1 VAGDLKASALFD
13 HKQREDAVASSLQ
26 LDTWIGFADDSPL
39 EWSVRLSS
47 RIGCPSRWLGRV
59 RKLV

>member
-13 HKQREDAVASSLQ
+13 RKQREDAVASSLQ

-39 EWSVRLSS
+39 EEAVRSEPVS
-47 RIGCPSRWLGRV
+47 EMGFP
-59 RKLV
+59 K